1 MPAYL
6 KTLRVLD
13 LTDHRGLLAGHCL
26 AHMGADVIQI
36 EPPTGS
42 AAREQA
48 PKNPSGHSFFWE
60 AYAAGKRGVSCN
72 LAEPKGRDLLQRL
85 VKDADFLIESAPVG
99 LMAQLGVGYDDLCRI
114 NPRLIYVSIK
124 PFGESGPKAGYADT
138 DLIMWAAGGA
148 LYGARDGD
156 RPPVRMS
163 VPQAYLHA
171 SSDAAVGALIAHFA
185 RLQTGE
191 GQHVEI
197 AAQTSVAQATL
208 STVLAEAVGDYAFT
222 LEPQSSDGKEPEKLD
237 LSGSGSAT
245 SRRKFWQVKD
255 GMVELHLAM
264 GGATGKFTNNL
275 FAWIR
280 DEGFEC
286 PADILA
292 WDWVKLPQEFMAG
305 RLTPEDMNRARAVV
319 GDFLAQYTRRELV
332 ETSVTRKILIAAR
345 YDMPD
350 LAESPHYNARKVFQQ
365 SDEPGALA
373 RTRINWPARTT
384 AEPPPPLRA
393 APRIGQHNAEI
404 YGALG
409 LSENELK
416 QLSVEGVI

>member
-1 MPAYL
+1 MPDYL

-42 AAREQA
+42 PAREQA
-48 PKNPSGHSFFWE
+48 PRAPDGRSFFWE
-60 AYAAGKRGVSCN
+60 AYAAGKRGITCN
-72 LAEPKGRDLLQRL
+72 IGEPEGRALLLRLAES
-85 VKDADFLIESAPVG
+85 ADFLIESAPAGV
-99 LMAQLGVGYDDLCRI
+99 MAQLGCGYEDLRKV
-114 NPRLIYVSIK
+114 NPKLIYVSIK

-156 RPPVRMS
+156 RPPVRMA

-171 SSDAAVGALIAHFA
+171 ASDAAVGALIAHFA
-185 RLQTGE
+185 RLQSGQ
-191 GQHVEI
+191 GQHVEVPV
-197 AAQTSVAQATL
+197 QTSVAQATL
-208 STVLAEAVGDYAFT
+208 STVLAEAVGDHAFT

-264 GGATGKFTNNL
+264 GAATGKFTNNL
-275 FAWIR
+275 FAWIA
-280 DEGFEC
+280 DEKFEC
-286 PADILA
+286 PADILT
-292 WDWVKLPQEFMAG
+292 WDWVKLPGEFAAG
-305 RLTPEDMNRARAVV
+305 RLGPEDMNRARTVV
-319 GDFLAQYTRRELV
+319 GAFLAQFRRRELV
-332 ETSVTRKILIAAR
+332 EQSVVRKVLIAAR
-345 YDMPD
+345 YDIPD
-350 LAESPHYNARKVFQQ
+350 LAESPHYNARKVFQK
-365 SDEPGALA
+365 DEGPDALM
-373 RTRINWPARTT
+373 RINWPARTT

-393 APRIGQHNAEI
+393 APGIGEHNGEI
-404 YGALG
+404 FGAIG
-409 LSENELK
+409 LDAAALR
-416 QLSVEGVI
+416 QLETSGVI